1 MSSQIMPLFVTAL
14 MVPLLVVVLRV
25 LRSTDGEDR
34 RLTSPEATKYIF
46 SQMFSPTIMLLLGG
60 FTLAAAL
67 SKQNIDKVRSR
78 NRFIPCPPPTNASLH
93 H

>member
-1 MSSQIMPLFVTAL
+1 MPLFVTAL
-14 MVPLLVVVLRV
+14 MVPFLVVVLRV

-78 NRFIPCPPPTNASLH
+78 DSPSALPPFLL
-93 H
+93 